1 MGNCDALLLSPVG
14 WKNKPTLSGHI
25 KANQPDRTSSL
36 SKKERTSEKKN
47 PSVPPQY
54 PVAYLFLRERRIL
67 IDLLPHLLLL
77 LFLISFISSCLW
89 LLFLFDQSLLEGMHT
104 NTSWQSIWCGC
115 TSLSFS
121 VCAWLLS
128 LVSCFFFPFVF
139 VFFNVS
145 LPLVEQGN
153 KIPNAEAYTVLASSA
168 QIDRDQKRRISIDY
182 HIYPSVCTRVI
193 LHVQSSDQS
202 TNQSILLTH
211 PLVSS
216 WAEAKRDWTRL
227 DPQKRLSLS
236 PFSFR
241 LASMANCRPAT
252 YQLVIVSLFFFF
264 TDRVLPVYWLMDSSA
279 SSARAPSFW
288 LARCAARVDT
298 WLDRTNRWNESTP
311 KNRSWEREADRCHL
325 WPSLW
330 SDHHSNLGRFFSS
343 HPAAAL
349 DLFTVRAY
357 SFRLR
362 THTHSTWM

>member
-1 MGNCDALLLSPVG
+1 MAVVPLRSKPIGRNAHQHLL
-14 WKNKPTLSGHI
+14 T
-25 KANQPDRTSSL
+25 
-36 SKKERTSEKKN
+36 
-47 PSVPPQY
+47 
-54 PVAYLFLRERRIL
+54 
-67 IDLLPHLLLL
+67 IDLMWVHFSFLL
-77 LFLISFISSCLW
+77 CLR
-89 LLFLFDQSLLEGMHT
+89 LT
-104 NTSWQSIWCGC
+104 
-115 TSLSFS
+115 
-121 VCAWLLS
+121 
-128 LVSCFFFPFVF
+128 LVSCLVFFFPFVF

-193 LHVQSSDQS
+193 LHVQSSDHS

-236 PFSFR
+236 LPFLLDLLQWPTAGPLRTSSSSFP
-241 LASMANCRPAT
+241 S
-252 YQLVIVSLFFFF
+252 FFF

-330 SDHHSNLGRFFSS
+330 SDHHSNLGRFLSS

>member
-1 MGNCDALLLSPVG
+1 
-14 WKNKPTLSGHI
+14 
-25 KANQPDRTSSL
+25 
-36 SKKERTSEKKN
+36 
-47 PSVPPQY
+47 
-54 PVAYLFLRERRIL
+54 
-67 IDLLPHLLLL
+67 
-77 LFLISFISSCLW
+77 
-89 LLFLFDQSLLEGMHT
+89 MHT

-193 LHVQSSDQS
+193 LHVQSSDHS

-227 DPQKRLSLS
+227 DPQKRLFLS

-252 YQLVIVSLFFFF
+252 YQLVIVSLFFFYGSSIARLLVNGF
-264 TDRVLPVYWLMDSSA
+264 VRLIGQSPVLLTCTVRGSCRHLTRQNKPMKRIDAEKPVL
-279 SSARAPSFW
+279 R
-288 LARCAARVDT
+288 
-298 WLDRTNRWNESTP
+298 
-311 KNRSWEREADRCHL
+311 ERGRPL
-325 WPSLW
+325 PSLAV
-330 SDHHSNLGRFFSS
+330 SLIRSS
-343 HPAAAL
+343 FEFGTILFISSCCSSRSIHRARLFLPAP
-349 DLFTVRAY
+349 
-357 SFRLR
+357 
-362 THTHSTWM
+362 HTHAQYLNVRDPVCILGSAFKVADPEGFPIRFLSLLSYFLLKKRLPKYLVFVRNTLRYKDHLSHDANEK